1 MNFKWTFILSEENRW
16 CGILMTLAARS
27 RKSVVRLQTCI
38 KCGKSLVEHS
48 MSLLATG
55 STTAKI
61 KKKWNWFYFWNVLS
75 HETLTRNWNR
85 NICLIRRFMV
95 KTANFELQKKP
106 QQLVILY
113 CFTSHSA
120 FICIIFMWRLI
131 GHRPFSW
138 MGPHCISF
146 FFYQELCNFDKIC
159 TYSYLEK
166 IYL

>member
-95 KTANFELQKKP
+95 KTANFELQ
-106 QQLVILY
+106 
-113 CFTSHSA
+113 F
-120 FICIIFMWRLI
+120 FMNGSSLHI
-131 GHRPFSW
+131 
-138 MGPHCISF
+138 F

-159 TYSYLEK
+159 TYSYLEN
-166 IYL
+166 IYI